1 VTSASTASPGDGHR
15 LLIIDDDP
23 MVAELLADIAMLHNF
38 SVDMAHT
45 NADIERLAGSGHDL
59 VVLDLTLGDTDG
71 LQVMRLMRMRQPGV
85 ALILLTGAD
94 RTVISSAQRVA
105 ELSGFRVIGACS
117 KPVDIDALGAL
128 FEASKQAVVKDD
140 TGAIRRLSDVALS
153 AVRDGQVHL
162 LYQPKVDLT
171 TRRVTGAEA
180 LVRLSVPGFEHV
192 SPGAWVPF
200 VEAAGR
206 SRELLD
212 AVLRCAARDRR
223 DHAAL
228 AALAEVSINLS
239 VLDLDDLELPDHIR
253 SVLGD
258 AVAPDRW
265 TLEVTESAETGR
277 LAEALD
283 VLTRFRL
290 LGFRLAMDDFGTGTS
305 TFERLR
311 IYPFNELKI
320 NRLFV
325 HTDRGGIDHT
335 RAMLRAAVD
344 LGEALELKVVVEGVE
359 SSPELALVD
368 EVGCDAIQGYLV
380 SRPVPPEQFG
390 EVSDQWDRRQAL
402 PA

>member
-1 VTSASTASPGDGHR
+1 MTPESTAHR
-15 LLIIDDDP
+15 LLIIDDDE
-23 MVAELLADIAMLHNF
+23 MVSELLGDIALGHGFSIDIANTFADI
-38 SVDMAHT
+38 D
-45 NADIERLAGSGHDL
+45 RLAGTGHDL
-59 VVLDLTLGDTDG
+59 VVLDLTLGETDG
-71 LQVMRLMRMRQPGV
+71 LQVMRTLRTRQPGV
-85 ALILLTGAD
+85 SLILLTGAD
-94 RTVISSAQRVA
+94 RTVLSSAQRVA

-117 KPVDIDALGAL
+117 KPIDIDSLGTL

-140 TGAIRRLSDVALS
+140 TGAIRRLSDVALD
-153 AVRDGQVHL
+153 AVRNGQVHL
-162 LYQPKVDLT
+162 LYQPKVDLE
-171 TRRVTGAEA
+171 TRAVTGAEA
-180 LVRLSVPGFEHV
+180 LVRLSVPGFETV

-212 AVLRCAARDRR
+212 AVLRCAASDRR
-223 DHAAL
+223 SHAAL
-228 AALAEVSINLS
+228 RDLGEVSLNLS

-253 SVLGD
+253 SELSGTV
-258 AVAPDRW
+258 PPERW

-277 LAEALD
+277 LADALD

-311 IYPFNELKI
+311 IYPFNELKV

-325 HTDRGGIDHT
+325 HTDRGGIEHT

-359 SSPELALVD
+359 TTPELALVD

-380 SRPVPPEQFG
+380 SRPVRPEDFG
-390 EVSDQWDRRQAL
+390 AAVEQWNRTRAES
-402 PA
+402 A